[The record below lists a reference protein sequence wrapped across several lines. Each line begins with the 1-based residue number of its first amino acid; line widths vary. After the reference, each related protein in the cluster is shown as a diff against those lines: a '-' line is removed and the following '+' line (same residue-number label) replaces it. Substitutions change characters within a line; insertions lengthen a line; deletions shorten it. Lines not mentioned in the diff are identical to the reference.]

1 MKRVIGVAILSIVLA
16 SAFLTARWIE
26 ERYVPSPR
34 SESAGGVVRNRAF
47 LRKAEIALEA
57 FSKLP
62 QRDQEALRANLRRN
76 IVAYDTWV
84 RWLRGSDVKLLC
96 LGENHEDTTRQ
107 FLAESFFNRVKI
119 DVLVLEATP
128 DRLGRIAQELRW
140 QRKRVLLLGAD
151 IAGIIRAARGVNP
164 DIELVGVEETK
175 SQWAA
180 RREPHIR
187 ATRDDSIQSNFW
199 GHFRYGPR
207 YAILFG
213 ALHCQDKGEWLFG
226 SIHRRAPRRIAG
238 EMLNVRAVEVHQEG
252 PVEGLAYFLEAIG
265 VGQENFVVIDTKAVD
280 PLIYQW
286 FDLLGMMLEDF
297 SVLMVFG
304 NDGEI
309 AHG

>member
-1 MKRVIGVAILSIVLA
+1 VKRVTGVVILSVVLA
-16 SAFLTARWIE
+16 SALLTARWIG

-34 SESAGGVVRNRAF
+34 SESAGGVARNPAF
-47 LRKAEIALEA
+47 LRKAKIALEA
-57 FSKLP
+57 YSRLP
-62 QRDQEALRANLRRN
+62 ERDQEALRANLRRN

-84 RWLRGSDVKLLC
+84 KRLRESDVKLLC

-107 FLAESFFNRVKI
+107 FLAEKFFNRVKI

-128 DRLGRIAQELRW
+128 EQLGQIGQELRW

-164 DIELVGVEETK
+164 DIELVGAEETK
-175 SQWAA
+175 SQWSA

-213 ALHCQDKGEWLFG
+213 ALHCQEKGEWLFG
-226 SIHRRAPRRIAG
+226 AVHRRAPRRVADK
-238 EMLNVRAVEVHQEG
+238 MLNVRAVEVHQEG
-252 PVEGLAYFLEAIG
+252 PVEALAYFLQAIG
-265 VGQENFVVIDTKAVD
+265 VQRENFVVIDTKAVH
-280 PLIYQW
+280 PQIYEW
-286 FDLLGMMLEDF
+286 FDLLGMMLKDF
-297 SVLMVFG
+297 SVLMVFR
-304 NDGEI
+304 NDREI
-309 AHG
+309 ANG

>member
-1 MKRVIGVAILSIVLA
+1 MKRLIGVAILSVVLA
-16 SAFLTARWIE
+16 SALLTARWIGE
-26 ERYVPSPR
+26 HYVPSPR
-34 SESAGGVVRNRAF
+34 PESPGGLVHNPAF

-57 FSKLP
+57 FSELP

-84 RWLRGSDVKLLC
+84 KWLRVSDVKLLC
-96 LGENHEDTTRQ
+96 LGENHEETTRQ
-107 FLAESFFNRVKI
+107 FLAQRFFNRVKF

-128 DRLGRIAQELRW
+128 DRLGRIGQELRW
-140 QRKRVLLLGAD
+140 ERERVSLLGAD
-151 IAGIIRAARGVNP
+151 IAGIIRAARAVNP

-213 ALHCQDKGEWLFG
+213 ALHCQEKDEWLFG
-226 SIHRRAPRRIAG
+226 AVHRRAPRRVVE

-252 PVEGLAYFLEAIG
+252 PVEALAYFLEAIG
-265 VGQENFVVIDTKAVD
+265 VQRENFVVIDTKAVH
-280 PLIYQW
+280 PLVYEW

-304 NDGEI
+304 NDREI
-309 AHG
+309 ARG